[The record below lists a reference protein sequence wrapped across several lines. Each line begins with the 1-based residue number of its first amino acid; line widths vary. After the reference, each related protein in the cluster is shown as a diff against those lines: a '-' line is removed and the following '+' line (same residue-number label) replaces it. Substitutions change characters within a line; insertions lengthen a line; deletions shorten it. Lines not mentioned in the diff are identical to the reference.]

1 MLEAEHTFGNYYNPG
16 LTVVMMVV
24 VLPEIPVEVS
34 ANRLAAKADL
44 PVEETAGFL
53 RKARAILR
61 PAGIF
66 DEVDPTE
73 VLGRTETGWG
83 PTVIIGLCTLGL
95 EASGSIRKSSGRPD
109 LWGSF
114 SRIALKDTLD
124 YLEYRVRLF
133 LRPTGRDPGDRLIPG
148 CQELPLEAN
157 RMIWDHFKPDKALG
171 FQLQPSGEIDNRAG
185 FAFLYTTAERAEN
198 EPSRCDNCSRKD
210 CPAKL

>member
-1 MLEAEHTFGNYYNPG
+1 MA
-16 LTVVMMVV
+16 VI
-24 VLPEIPVEVS
+24 LPEIPVEVS
-34 ANRLAAKADL
+34 ANRLAAKAQL
-44 PVEETAGFL
+44 PAKEAADFL
-53 RKARAILR
+53 RHASAILR

-66 DEVDPTE
+66 DEVDPVE

-83 PTVIIGLCTLGL
+83 PTVIIGLCTLGS
-95 EASGSIRKSSGRPD
+95 EVADRIRKSNGRSG

-114 SRIALKDTLD
+114 SQIALKDTLD

-133 LRPTGRDPGDRLIPG
+133 LRPTGRDPGARLIPG
-148 CQELPLEAN
+148 CEKLPPEAD
-157 RMIWDHFKPDKALG
+157 RMIGDHFKPDQALG
-171 FQLQPSGEIDNRAG
+171 FQLQSSGEIDSRVG